1 MTMTLTRRVSAA
13 LPQGTA
19 LVGGGTAVMGLASYV
34 HLSAANHA
42 LNADSDATA
51 AFSLLWT
58 MVFSIGIG
66 LFFPVE
72 QEITRVVAARKVAGD
87 GARPALVRG
96 AMLSGSILCATLVPM
111 AIFARPL
118 ADLLFDGD
126 TSLVFALAGAFAALS
141 CAHVTRGALAGLGLF
156 RAYGTQLALDGV
168 MRMVF
173 SVALALA
180 GVHSTLAFAMI
191 LTVSPLLSVAC
202 TVRPALVEARSGSP
216 VAWREMSRKLG
227 MLVGSTL
234 LAQLLVNIA
243 VISTKVI
250 STNDTEL
257 VTALLAALVL
267 ARVPL
272 FVFGAFQVSLLRGLS
287 TSAASGDRRGYYRL
301 LLKAVVVTGSL
312 GAAGGLG
319 AVVLGPTLL
328 PALFGAPDLLTAA
341 DFAWLSFGTV
351 AYMIAMVLGQAL
363 LTSGG
368 ARQQLISWVIGT
380 AALIGVTASPMDLR
394 SRVEIAYA
402 VGSVVVVACMAVA
415 LRSRVT
421 YLAVNS

>member
-1 MTMTLTRRVSAA
+1 MTTTLSARISTA

-19 LVGGGTAVMGLASYV
+19 LVGGGTAVLGLASYV

-42 LNADSDATA
+42 LNGDSDATA
-51 AFSLLWT
+51 AFSVLWT
-58 MVFSIGIG
+58 VVFSIGLG

-87 GARPALVRG
+87 GARPALLRG
-96 AMLSGSILCATLVPM
+96 AALSGSLLCATLLPL
-111 AIFARPL
+111 ALLARPI

-126 TSLVFALAGAFAALS
+126 ISLVFSLAGAFAALS
-141 CAHVTRGALAGLGLF
+141 CAHVTRGVLAGLGLF
-156 RAYGTQLALDGV
+156 RTYGLQLGLDG
-168 MRMVF
+168 MLRIVF
-173 SVALALA
+173 SVGLAVA
-180 GVHSTLAFAMI
+180 GVHSTFAFAMI
-191 LTVSPLLSVAC
+191 LTVAPLISVAA
-202 TVRPALVEARSGSP
+202 TVRPALTEARPGTP
-216 VAWREMSRKLG
+216 APWREMSQRLG
-227 MLVGSTL
+227 MLVASTL

-250 STNDTEL
+250 STDDTEL

-287 TSAASGDRRGYYRL
+287 TAAAEGDHRGYSRL
-301 LLKAVVVTGSL
+301 LLRAVLVTGSL
-312 GAAGGLG
+312 GAAGGLC
-319 AVVLGPTLL
+319 AVAIGPALL
-328 PALFGAPDLLTAA
+328 PALFSAPDILTAA
-341 DFAWLSFGTV
+341 DFGWLAFGTT

-368 ARQQLISWVIGT
+368 ARKQLISWVIGT
-380 AALIGVTASPMDLR
+380 AVLIGVTVSPMALR

-402 VGSVVVVACMAVA
+402 VGAVVVAACMAVG
-415 LRSRVT
+415 LRGRVR
-421 YLAVNS
+421 